1 MGFYR
6 GPNIVTDGLV
16 YALDAANSRSYSG
29 SGTSATDLTGDSTS
43 TTLVNGVGY
52 SSNDLGYFDFDG
64 IDDKI
69 SVQYAA
75 QPATSGITITAWVYP
90 DEDATTGGRTR
101 GAAWGG
107 PGVMYLGLW
116 PNSSAGS
123 SAIHAAV
130 QTASGR
136 PSIQTGTIY
145 TNQWSMLAMSYDGSN
160 TKTYLNGELI
170 GTVSQTGNITSGTN
184 YNVGTYNN
192 YGDSNHNWPGRI
204 SYATMYSRGLN
215 ATEIKQNYNAIKS
228 RYGL

>member
-1 MGFYR
+1 MGAFG
-6 GPNIVTDGLV
+6 GPDIITDGLV
-16 YALDAANSRSYSG
+16 YALDAANSKSYSG

-43 TTLVNGVGY
+43 TTLINGVGY

-69 SVQYAA
+69 NITYAA
-75 QPATSGITITAWVYP
+75 QPATSGMTVIAWVYP

-101 GAAWGG
+101 GSAWGG
-107 PGVMYLGLW
+107 PGAMYLGLW

-136 PSIQTGTIY
+136 PGIQTGTIY

-160 TKTYLNGELI
+160 TKTYVNGELI
-170 GTVSQTGNITSGTN
+170 GTVTQTGNITSGTT
-184 YNVGTYNN
+184 YYVGTYANL
-192 YGDSNHNWPGRI
+192 GDSNHNFPGRI
-204 SYATMYSRGLN
+204 SYATMYNRGLT
-215 ATEIKQNYNAIKS
+215 AAEIQQNYNTIKP
-228 RYGL
+228 RYI

>member
-1 MGFYR
+1 MGAFG
-6 GPNIVTDGLV
+6 GPNIIADGLV
-16 YALDAANSRSYSG
+16 YALDAANSISYSG

-43 TTLVNGVGY
+43 TTLINGVGY

-69 SVQYAA
+69 NITYAA
-75 QPATSGITITAWVYP
+75 QPATSGMTVIAWVYP

-101 GAAWGG
+101 GSAWGG
-107 PGVMYLGLW
+107 PGAMYLGLW

-136 PSIQTGTIY
+136 PGILTGTIY

-160 TKTYLNGELI
+160 TKTYVNGELI
-170 GTVSQTGNITSGTN
+170 GTVTQTGNITSGTT
-184 YNVGTYNN
+184 YYVGTYANL
-192 YGDSNHNWPGRI
+192 GDSNHNFPGRI
-204 SYATMYSRGLN
+204 SYATMYNRGLT
-215 ATEIKQNYNAIKS
+215 AAEIQQNYNTIKP
-228 RYGL
+228 RYI

>member
-1 MGFYR
+1 MYV
-6 GPNIVTDGLV
+6 GPDIVTDGLV
-16 YALDAANSRSYSG
+16 YALDAANSKSYSG

-43 TTLVNGVGY
+43 TTLINGVGY

-75 QPATSGITITAWVYP
+75 QPATSGITVIAWVYP

-101 GAAWGG
+101 GSAWGG
-107 PGVMYLGLW
+107 PGAMYLGLW

-123 SAIHAAV
+123 SAIHAGV

-136 PSIQTGTIY
+136 PTIQTGTIY

-160 TKTYLNGELI
+160 TKT
-170 GTVSQTGNITSGTN
+170 GNITSGTI
-184 YNVGTYNN
+184 YYVGTYANL
-192 YGDSNHNWPGRI
+192 GDSNHNFPGRI
-204 SYATMYSRGLN
+204 SYATMYNRGLN
-215 ATEIKQNYNAIKS
+215 TTEIQQNYNAIKS
-228 RYGL
+228 RYNL